1 MTAGYTT
8 FANKGIR
15 TEPLYVTHIED
26 RNGNVIAS
34 FTAPKHEIIS
44 ETTSY
49 KMTHMLRAVVD
60 HGTGVRTRFRY
71 GLKMPLGAKTGTS
84 NENADGWFMCF
95 TPTLVSGAWVG
106 GDEPRIHFDRMQYGQ
121 GAASALPICA
131 IYLKK
136 VYADK
141 ELGYSEEEQFDIPEW
156 FDPNAG
162 CK

>member
-1 MTAGYTT
+1 MVYDGVAEHAGL
-8 FANKGIR
+8 A
-15 TEPLYVTHIED
+15 
-26 RNGNVIAS
+26 A
-34 FTAPKHEIIS
+34 
-44 ETTSY
+44 
-49 KMTHMLRAVVD
+49 
-60 HGTGVRTRFRY
+60 
-71 GLKMPLGAKTGTS
+71 
-84 NENADGWFMCF
+84 
-95 TPTLVSGAWVG
+95 TLSLFLSQDSGAF
-106 GDEPRIHFDRMQYGQ
+106 HFDRMQYGQ